1 MMRGLPLRE
10 SKWKDTPWGHI
21 KTIAGRAARL
31 PGSLRAASFFQKPP
45 TDHEPGGFMER
56 LNWPC

>member
-31 PGSLRAASFFQKPP
+31 PGSLR
-45 TDHEPGGFMER
+45 D
-56 LNWPC
+56 